1 MDTDTDMNII
11 IREIE
16 EKDYPDV
23 KALLINEMWEN
34 KGGGDYIIPF
44 FEKTKADED
53 YITFVAL
60 ADNIVIGIISSV
72 TFNWA
77 WSELKNMIVQGIAV
91 KTEYQN
97 KGIGKKL
104 LKYNENYAESNG
116 IIGIGLCSGFHRTA
130 AHAFYEHNGYT
141 KLTQYF
147 GKNFK

>member
-1 MDTDTDMNII
+1 MNTDMNII

-23 KALLINEMWEN
+23 KALLINELWEN
-34 KGGGDYIIPF
+34 KGDGDYIIPF

-72 TFNWA
+72 TFHWA
-77 WSELKNMIVQGIAV
+77 WSERKNMIVQGIAV

-104 LKYNENYAESNG
+104 LEYNEAYAESNG
-116 IIGIGLCSGFHRTA
+116 IIGIGLCSGFHCTA